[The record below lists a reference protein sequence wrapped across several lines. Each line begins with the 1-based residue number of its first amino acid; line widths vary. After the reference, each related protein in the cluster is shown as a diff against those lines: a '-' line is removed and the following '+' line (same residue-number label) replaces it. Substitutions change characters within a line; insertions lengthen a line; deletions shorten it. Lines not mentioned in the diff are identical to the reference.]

1 MEAGTMHYT
10 TFESLP
16 SSKKEIIL
24 KVCIEE
30 FAEYGYENASTNRI
44 VKKINMS
51 KGSLF
56 KYFNTK
62 EELYSYVIDHVV
74 RSITTEMAEDIRALP
89 NKIFE
94 RVYRLAEIEF
104 EIYIKKP
111 IVYKLFKQAFTG
123 RSSIAQKLIEKYTIQ
138 ADSYFDEIFRDVA
151 CSDTKYDKE
160 HIINLLKWVLTG
172 YNEHFME
179 ANFHKIKDVDQLKTE
194 YLKGIQLYITIIR
207 QGIDQAQC

>member
-1 MEAGTMHYT
+1 MEDGTMHYT
-10 TFESLP
+10 TFEALP

-44 VKKINMS
+44 VKKIKMS

-62 EELYSYVIDHVV
+62 EELYIYVIDHAVKA
-74 RSITTEMAEDIRALP
+74 ITTEMAADIRQLP
-89 NKIFE
+89 INIFV

-104 EIYIKKP
+104 DIYVKNP
-111 IVYKLFKQAFTG
+111 IVYKLFKQTFTG
-123 RSSIAQKLIEKYTIQ
+123 KSPIAQKLIEKYTIQ
-138 ADSYFDEIFRDVA
+138 AGSYFDYIFQDVA
-151 CSDTKYDKE
+151 CTDAKYDKE

-179 ANFHKIKDVDQLKTE
+179 ANFQKIKDIDKLKIE